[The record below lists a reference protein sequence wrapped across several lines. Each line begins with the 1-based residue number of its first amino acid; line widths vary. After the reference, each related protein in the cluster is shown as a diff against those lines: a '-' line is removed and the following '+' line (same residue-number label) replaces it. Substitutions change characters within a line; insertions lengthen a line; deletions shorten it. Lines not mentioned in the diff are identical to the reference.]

1 MEKKVKNYV
10 LEIYINDI
18 SIHFAR
24 NTFLN
29 RLTFESDEKRKLL
42 EIVDELS
49 VTNSIK
55 WRLCEVTKELDNRF
69 NCYEIT
75 SIETIQEGC

>member
-10 LEIYINDI
+10 LEIYINDN

-55 WRLCEVTKELDNRF
+55 WKLCEVTKELDNRF
-69 NCYEIT
+69 NCYEIA
-75 SIETIQEGC
+75 SIEIIQEGC